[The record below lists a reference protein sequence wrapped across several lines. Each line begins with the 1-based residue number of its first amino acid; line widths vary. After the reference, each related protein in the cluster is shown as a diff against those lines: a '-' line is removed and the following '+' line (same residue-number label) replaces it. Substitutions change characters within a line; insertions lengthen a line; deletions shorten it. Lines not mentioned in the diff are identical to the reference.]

1 MSKVWKVILAVASI
15 LVGVGVALAVSVH
28 KENKELDNFLNSLW
42 EPIDIAW
49 DVWYNIV
56 IK

>member
-28 KENKELDNFLNSLW
+28 KENKELDNFLNSL
-42 EPIDIAW
+42 
-49 DVWYNIV
+49 
-56 IK
+56 